1 MAPATAIHRPIAA
14 KAFAPGLAPARP
26 PRPWSAP
33 PRASRLTSS
42 ASTPI
47 LASGVLLRRLANP
60 PADALKSEGAVAA
73 SYPPAVRRS
82 RSAAAK
88 RTAERYRRAAE
99 IYEASRLHAHEPWD
113 VPRHRPKDRP
123 GSALPPGPLLE
134 SELRRGERATR
145 PVATSVVFSVMTVG
159 RLDDLAKPP
168 SRPGSS
174 SHHHRSAWVRRQI
187 AGTPGAATYD
197 TYAKRLAAG

>member
-1 MAPATAIHRPIAA
+1 M
-14 KAFAPGLAPARP
+14 
-26 PRPWSAP
+26 
-33 PRASRLTSS
+33 
-42 ASTPI
+42 
-47 LASGVLLRRLANP
+47 LLRRLANP

-88 RTAERYRRAAE
+88 RTAERYRRAAD
-99 IYEASRLHAHEPWD
+99 IYEASRLHGGREPWD
-113 VPRHRPKDRP
+113 VPRHRAKDRP

-145 PVATSVVFSVMTVG
+145 PVATSVVFSVMDAG

-168 SRPGSS
+168 GRPGSS

-197 TYAKRLAAG
+197 TYAKRLAAGWTDGSVRGSPVWRPRLASKAVVARRDSTPSRPGSATRTRAEG